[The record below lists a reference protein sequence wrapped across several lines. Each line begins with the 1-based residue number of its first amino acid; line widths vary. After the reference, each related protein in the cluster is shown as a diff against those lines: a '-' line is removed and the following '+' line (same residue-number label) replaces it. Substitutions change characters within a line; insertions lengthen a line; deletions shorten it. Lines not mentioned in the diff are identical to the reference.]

1 MARHIGPKNKLA
13 RKIGEDLGLKSNA
26 VKVAKR
32 IAVRPGQHGHK
43 GRRKLSDYGVQLKEK
58 QKLKYIFGITEKQLE
73 HLYTMASKNPT
84 ATGTALL
91 SLLERRLDNMVYR
104 AGWAPTRA
112 SARQLVNH
120 GHVEVNGKKL
130 GIPSYQV
137 LVNDVVTLKTSASHI
152 PVVAQLIAEGS
163 AAGWMDRKGPSA
175 KVVRLP
181 ERKDVTEV
189 IDEQMVVEFY
199 SRV

>member
-1 MARHIGPKNKLA
+1 MARYIGPKNKLA
-13 RKIGEDLGLKSNA
+13 RQVGEDLGLKSNA

-58 QKLKYIFGITEKQLE
+58 QKVRYIYGVTEKQLE
-73 HLYTMASKNPT
+73 KLYGIASKDMT
-84 ATGTALL
+84 ATGAALL

-112 SARQLVNH
+112 AARQLVNH
-120 GHVEVNGKKL
+120 GHVEVNGKKIT
-130 GIPSYQV
+130 IPSYQV
-137 LVNDVVTLKTSASHI
+137 LVSQVVTLKTSAGHI
-152 PVVAQLIAEGS
+152 PAVAALIADGK
-163 AAGWMDRKGPSA
+163 AAEWLDRKGPSA
-175 KVVRLP
+175 KVSRLP

-189 IDEQMVVEFY
+189 IDEQMIVEFY